1 MGEGHL
7 KLDKEIHLKD
17 KDFVTVFYELCFLCT
32 GLSARDAGEGHLKLD
47 KEIHFKDRDFVTVF
61 YEFCFLCTGLSARD
75 AGEGVG
81 A

>member
-1 MGEGHL
+1 MMREKVWEH
-7 KLDKEIHLKD
+7 
-17 KDFVTVFYELCFLCT
+17 
-32 GLSARDAGEGHLKLD
+32 D